1 MLGSTSDPTQLVR
14 NVEALKLNGNSSPP
28 QMHGSRVSVLSA
40 EEAPFHP
47 SNQVNGDQTPQLPQS
62 PTKVV
67 KSSFFDWAKEYF
79 TEPQMRAESE
89 EPGNPEYDD
98 RITRRAKNEAILDRT
113 QMMKDEAGSSRWDQP
128 YGHFDNGQ
136 QPVLL
141 VSHQFEDHLAVADV
155 GNNVR

>member
-1 MLGSTSDPTQLVR
+1 MLGSVSDPTQLER
-14 NVEALKLNGNSSPP
+14 NLHALKINGHDSPP
-28 QMHGSRVSVLSA
+28 QMHSSKTSILLP

-47 SNQVNGDQTPQLPQS
+47 SQVNGGQTPGLLA

-67 KSSFFDWAKEYF
+67 KSNFFDWAKEYF

-113 QMMKDEAGSSRWDQP
+113 QSMKDEAGSSQWNQP
-128 YGHFDNGQ
+128 YGHFDNIQ
-136 QPVLL
+136 QPVLM

-155 GNNVR
+155 GNNIR